1 PKNNQNSC
9 QRVAITGLGGV
20 GKTQLAL
27 EAAFR
32 IRESSPDC
40 SIFWVPAINSTS
52 FESAYRE
59 IGKSLAI
66 AGIGDDK
73 ADVKVLVQTA
83 LSEARVGNWLMIID
97 NADDTEMLYG
107 ADLAYRSSTTPR
119 LKDYLPFSFRG
130 SILLTTRKFGI
141 ASKHAGTEVIDVQ
154 EMTDWEAQQ
163 LLEKSLLK
171 KVGSGER
178 EGMIKLLELLTNLPL
193 AIRQA
198 AAFMNGNKKSVST
211 YIKTYM
217 SCDVELIKQLSKDFE
232 DHGRYKCFENVRN
245 PVATTWW
252 ISFEHI
258 IQSNELA
265 MRYLYFCFC
274 VAAQGIPQ
282 SLLPPAPD
290 TEREDAIGLLEQYA
304 FITSHDD
311 GKYYNIHRLVQL
323 AGRNW
328 LYSRK
333 ELSRWSC
340 EALEQVTKMFP
351 FFEHEKRDECSI
363 YLPHALC
370 IYGFQDFPENITLQ
384 LAELAHNIG
393 QYFLQTG
400 KYAEAKKI
408 YRQALELKR
417 TAIGNA
423 HPSTLDS
430 MNNLA
435 IVYRRQGKYTEA
447 EALHQ
452 QTLELMRTVLG
463 DTHPSTLDSM
473 SNLAIVYRHQGKY
486 TEAEALHQQTLELSR
501 TVLGNTHLLTL
512 NSMNNLAILYQIQGK
527 YTEAEA
533 LQQQTLELRRTIIGN
548 VHPSTLDSMNNLAIL
563 YELQGKYT
571 EAEALQQQTLELK
584 RTAIGNA
591 HPSTLNSMNNLA
603 IVYQFQGKYI
613 EAEALQQQ
621 TLELKRT
628 AIGNVHPSTLDSMSN
643 LAIVYHQQGKYTE
656 AAALQQQIDKA

>member
-1 PKNNQNSC
+1 MAPVSVLENLIKTSSFSVFDSDITPNANSDLELGHFIIPFGRNGNFVGRETQLEEVIAKSDPKNNKNSC

-40 SIFWVPAINSTS
+40 SIFWVPAINSAS

-59 IGKSLAI
+59 IGKSLGI

-83 LSEARVGNWLMIID
+83 LSETRVGKWLMIID
-97 NADDTEMLYG
+97 NADDTEILYG
-107 ADLAYRSSTTPR
+107 ADVEYQSSSTPR
-119 LKDYLPFSFRG
+119 LEDYLPFSFKG

-154 EMTDWEAQQ
+154 EMTDSEAQQ

-217 SCDVELIKQLSKDFE
+217 SCDTELIKQLSKDFE
-232 DHGRYKCFENVRN
+232 DHGRYKRFENVRN

-274 VAAQGIPQ
+274 VAAQGIPR

-304 FITSHDD
+304 FITSHED

-328 LYSRK
+328 LYTRK
-333 ELSRWSC
+333 ELSQWSC
-340 EALEQVTKMFP
+340 EALKQVTKMFP
-351 FFEHEKRDECSI
+351 FFEHEKRDECAI
-363 YLPHALC
+363 YLPHALY
-370 IYGFQDFPENITLQ
+370 IYGFQDFPENITRL
-384 LAELAHNIG
+384 LARLAHNIG
-393 QYFLQTG
+393 EYFLQTG
-400 KYAEAKKI
+400 KYSEAKKM
-408 YRQALELKR
+408 YRQALDLRR
-417 TAIGNA
+417 TALGDTHQSIPNSMNNLAVVYQRQGKYTEA
-423 HPSTLDS
+423 VALHQQTLELRRTVLGDSHPSTLDS

-435 IVYRRQGKYTEA
+435 ELYRLQGKYTEA

-452 QTLELMRTVLG
+452 QTLELERIVRS

-473 SNLAIVYRHQGKY
+473 
-486 TEAEALHQQTLELSR
+486 
-501 TVLGNTHLLTL
+501 
-512 NSMNNLAILYQIQGK
+512 NNLARVYHQQGK

-533 LQQQTLELRRTIIGN
+533 LQQQ
-548 VHPSTLDSMNNLAIL
+548 
-563 YELQGKYT
+563 
-571 EAEALQQQTLELK
+571 
-584 RTAIGNA
+584 
-591 HPSTLNSMNNLA
+591 
-603 IVYQFQGKYI
+603 
-613 EAEALQQQ
+613 
-621 TLELKRT
+621 
-628 AIGNVHPSTLDSMSN
+628 
-643 LAIVYHQQGKYTE
+643 
-656 AAALQQQIDKA
+656 IDKA